1 MGEMLSLGNLVD
13 FLLLFVLQTVLTMG
27 NVLGIGIEAGRAPLA
42 QQSAVR
48 FWGIGSAVI
57 LRIVVFLAVLGVL
70 NGFGG
75 AFLHL
80 GWDGVITGGIG
91 LSTLAFAVGG
101 AMLILTAIKE
111 IARLLSVEHLDNDL
125 DDRGGR
131 PGLMSLIGILGLNVV
146 YAFEGTIAALA
157 LTTYQPVIFAAFL
170 LPWIGVLILRDELT
184 LFLSRRRMV
193 EVGGLFILLAVGI
206 LALGMAGTASDPVA
220 PISVLGVAVTP
231 MSQAAFYT
239 TVIVL
244 IAVVY
249 SQSSFARKLAAARKA
264 AQK

>member
-1 MGEMLSLGNLVD
+1 MK
-13 FLLLFVLQTVLTMG
+13 
-27 NVLGIGIEAGRAPLA
+27 
-42 QQSAVR
+42 
-48 FWGIGSAVI
+48 W
-57 LRIVVFLAVLGVL
+57 
-70 NGFGG
+70 
-75 AFLHL
+75 
-80 GWDGVITGGIG
+80 
-91 LSTLAFAVGG
+91 
-101 AMLILTAIKE
+101 
-111 IARLLSVEHLDNDL
+111 
-125 DDRGGR
+125 
-131 PGLMSLIGILGLNVV
+131 LIGILGLNMV

-157 LTTYQPVIFAAFL
+157 RTTYQPVIFAAFL